1 MKIPIISVNTYF
13 NSPFQAHRNFS
24 NLGLIRSLPYD
35 TVSFGAMKK
44 NEINGIDLL
53 VVNKFKAPIEKFHSI
68 EDFHNWCNE
77 RIAEIEHKNFP
88 GRQEDTEY
96 KRENILSEWEYLLK
110 HERKFTP
117 AHKLLILDEITRDL
131 SENTDILPPSPNK
144 GVLESTIHEIEN
156 AAIKNRK
163 CQISFLKLYNEKM
176 QSSYTKELGKN
187 KTGWIV
193 IPSKESDYKHF
204 ENNVRK
210 LNALSCKTWCTKDAG
225 DCAKLENDDF
235 HIYLENGKPK
245 IGMVFK
251 DGKISEIQG
260 ELNDYKIPV
269 DYVDTV
275 KRYIKKNRHRITTD
289 IYQKIKES
297 ERLTTRIEQIKKD
310 LEYATPIE
318 IFNYFEFETSENE
331 DGTFNIS
338 HYEQPDFDIS
348 FSDLGI
354 NENKLIENVKEI
366 HYDGDFR
373 NSRIKG
379 FKNLKFI
386 GGDALFHNSSI
397 VDLGS
402 LEYIAGDAHFEG
414 SNIVSTGNLKTVDID
429 LHIWNSK
436 LKNLGN
442 IECIG
447 CDVYTDSNSK
457 ISEEEIRKVCS
468 GEIIEM

>member
-1 MKIPIISVNTYF
+1 
-13 NSPFQAHRNFS
+13 
-24 NLGLIRSLPYD
+24 
-35 TVSFGAMKK
+35 
-44 NEINGIDLL
+44 
-53 VVNKFKAPIEKFHSI
+53 
-68 EDFHNWCNE
+68 
-77 RIAEIEHKNFP
+77 
-88 GRQEDTEY
+88 
-96 KRENILSEWEYLLK
+96 
-110 HERKFTP
+110 
-117 AHKLLILDEITRDL
+117 
-131 SENTDILPPSPNK
+131 
-144 GVLESTIHEIEN
+144 
-156 AAIKNRK
+156 
-163 CQISFLKLYNEKM
+163 
-176 QSSYTKELGKN
+176 
-187 KTGWIV
+187 
-193 IPSKESDYKHF
+193 
-204 ENNVRK
+204 
-210 LNALSCKTWCTKDAG
+210 
-225 DCAKLENDDF
+225 
-235 HIYLENGKPK
+235 
-245 IGMVFK
+245 MVFK